1 MFNLPKTQLGE
12 GEDVVS
18 IVAVN
23 GHDWRRGYAP
33 IATVEL
39 TAGRSTIVLNK
50 ADAIK
55 LARLLIEAEED
66 EAIDEAIDALARRL
80 GEDDPDVK
88 FDAISAHWG
97 HD

>member
-1 MFNLPKTQLGE
+1 MFNLPKTTLGE

-18 IVAVN
+18 IVGVN

-39 TAGRSTIVLNK
+39 SAGRSTIVLKK
-50 ADAIK
+50 ADALR
-55 LARLLIEAEED
+55 LARLLIEADED
-66 EAIDEAIDALARRL
+66 DVIDALARSL